1 MKLRKNFKQLMSKK
15 LKELMRKKMLKKNHL
30 VKIMLTKEVINIY
43 EQRKKQNKFY
53 KKSKF
58 KEKTIIM
65 NPII

>member
-58 KEKTIIM
+58 KEKILIM

>member
-1 MKLRKNFKQLMSKK
+1 MSKK

-58 KEKTIIM
+58 KEKILIM

>member
-1 MKLRKNFKQLMSKK
+1 MSKK